1 MERLKILIV
10 EDSMVFQEFY
20 REVLANEV
28 FEKRFSDDG
37 EDGLQVYQS
46 WKPDIILLDMVLPA
60 MSGRSVL
67 KEIRQ
72 SYSDTTTAVIIQTT
86 LADRQEV
93 MACMKLG
100 IQGYVV
106 KPPDPDGISAKILQ
120 CYGQTDANR
129 AMVAETELKSLRNIQ
144 PSSPPMSPKTSS
156 SPEETVAVETI
167 LAANTQ
173 QETAYIEEARFCLE
187 AGNLTNDARK
197 ILDEFRKEMEI
208 SKERAAELEILA
220 ARNS

>member
-1 MERLKILIV
+1 MERLKILVV

-20 REVLANEV
+20 REVLANEI

-72 SYSDTTTAVIIQTT
+72 LHSDTTTAVIIQTT
-86 LADRQEV
+86 LADKKEV
-93 MACMKLG
+93 MACMQLG

-106 KPPDPDGISAKILQ
+106 KPPDADGISAKILQ
-120 CYGQTDANR
+120 CYGQTNPDR
-129 AMVAETELKSLRNIQ
+129 AMVAEAELKRLANIQ

-156 SPEETVAVETI
+156 SPEEAMEFEP
-167 LAANTQ
+167 ANTQ

-220 ARNS
+220 EGKS